1 MFRLILLQSSRPS
14 EKFFRLFPLRLY
26 PSSDPSFCVELLSL
40 LLLHP
45 ALSVCSPAWLQATD
59 VFEPQP
65 AGAKLRSWDA
75 GKLRWR
81 GLSEQWGW
89 PQDGPEMKNVT
100 DLVEINRLK
109 SGQNGTK
116 KRQFEQ
122 GKSWYQ
128 CFLCVEY
135 QTHCNSG
142 MGKPTGGLVCLG
154 DNVRHPKHSLLPL
167 QAWTWEGRGAKTG
180 LDMRLDLGNNGIGS
194 KRAITSNCQN
204 FWYSN
209 LQP

>member
-59 VFEPQP
+59 VFEPRP
-65 AGAKLRSWDA
+65 AGAKLRSWEDEVTRTVRA
-75 GKLRWR
+75 VRLTP
-81 GLSEQWGW
+81 GLARDEKCHGSCGYYR
-89 PQDGPEMKNVT
+89 V
-100 DLVEINRLK
+100 K

-122 GKSWYQ
+122 GKGWFQ
-128 CFLCVEY
+128 CFLNVEY
-135 QTHCNSG
+135 STHCNSG

-180 LDMRLDLGNNGIGS
+180 LDTRLGLGNIAIGS
-194 KRAITSNCQN
+194 RGQ
-204 FWYSN
+204 
-209 LQP
+209 